1 MTLVEQ
7 LERVREFISPNPY
20 ETDPRKAPT
29 RSEALRE
36 LDEAIAVLRGVGFQ
50 RLGISAPSHLTI
62 PQVARALDVTTSAIK
77 DRIRRGTMNVEA
89 FNGTKMIHVSQVLR
103 AVEKRREGGG
113 K

>member
-1 MTLVEQ
+1 MIVEQ

-77 DRIRRGTMNVEA
+77 DRIRRGTMNVETFHA
-89 FNGTKMIHVSQVLR
+89 TKMIHVSQVLR
-103 AVEKRREGGG
+103 AIEKRREGGG

>member
-7 LERVREFISPNPY
+7 LERVRGFMAPLGWGSAPGE
-20 ETDPRKAPT
+20 ELPR
-29 RSEALRE
+29 EGALRE

-62 PQVARALDVTTSAIK
+62 PQVARALGVSTSAIK
-77 DRIRRGTMNVEA
+77 DRIRRGTMKVET
-89 FNGTKMIHVSQVLR
+89 FHGTKMIHVSQVLR